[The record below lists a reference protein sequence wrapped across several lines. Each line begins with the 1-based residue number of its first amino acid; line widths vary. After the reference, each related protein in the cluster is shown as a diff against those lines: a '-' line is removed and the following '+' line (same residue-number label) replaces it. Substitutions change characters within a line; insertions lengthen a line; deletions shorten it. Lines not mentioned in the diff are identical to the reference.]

1 MKSSRVTFKLKA
13 IEQYCSVHNVVCKQ
27 KVDRTDA
34 ATLAIKHI
42 FLFTRNKNH
51 LRLDSLIPREFQM
64 WNDCFSEFIAR
75 FMLVLSNFC
84 LSVE

>member
-1 MKSSRVTFKLKA
+1 MRVKVA
-13 IEQYCSVHNVVCKQ
+13 NVVRKQ

-34 ATLAIKHI
+34 AIKHI
-42 FLFTRNKNH
+42 FLFTRKKNH